1 VLEEVNKTAP
11 ADRSVSELV
20 TDMTDQVKRLVRDEL
35 RLATSELQRKGKRF
49 GTGAGL
55 FGAAGIIALF
65 GVAAFVAA
73 AILALSLVVDGWL
86 AAVIVGAVLLLV
98 AGIAVVVG
106 KGQIQQATPPMP
118 EEAISGVRE
127 DVATVKDG
135 VHSA

>member
-1 VLEEVNKTAP
+1 VLEEVNKAAP

-20 TDMTDQVKRLVRDEL
+20 TDMTDQVRRLVRDEL

-55 FGAAGIIALF
+55 FGAAGVIAWF

-73 AILALSLVVDGWL
+73 AILALSLVVAGWL
-86 AAVIVGAVLLLV
+86 AAVIVGV
-98 AGIAVVVG
+98 ALVVVAAIAALIG
-106 KGQIQQATPPMP
+106 KGQLKRATPPVP
-118 EEAISGVRE
+118 EEAISGVRD

-135 VHSA
+135 VHTA